1 MFSLNLKKH
10 KIYIN
15 LVGDACINEI
25 MTSNGSCEW
34 HVAHNWWAY
43 QVLGSNILYLL
54 QEMTWSYELHVL
66 TKFGTWQTWLI
77 HLKE

>member
-25 MTSNGSCEW
+25 MTSNGSCEL
-34 HVAHNWWAY
+34 HVAHN
-43 QVLGSNILYLL
+43 
-54 QEMTWSYELHVL
+54 
-66 TKFGTWQTWLI
+66 
-77 HLKE
+77 